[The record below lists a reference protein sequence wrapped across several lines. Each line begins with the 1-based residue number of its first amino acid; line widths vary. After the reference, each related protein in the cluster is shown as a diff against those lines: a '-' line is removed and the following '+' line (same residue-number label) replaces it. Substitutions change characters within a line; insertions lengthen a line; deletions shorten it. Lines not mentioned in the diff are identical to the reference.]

1 MCPAISLL
9 SSLTASHIMKLM
21 HSNVV
26 NTDEYPLLHLAKTCA
41 TPDQLSV
48 TVMSHVSAVGARGS
62 GSASG
67 SVPKRGA
74 EGSKP
79 KLAIAGAGVSGLYA
93 GILMQ
98 RAGWDVDIFEAS
110 ARVGGR
116 IQTHRFNDEQDNWF
130 EVGAMRIPQSPAHQ
144 IVGDLIDYC
153 NVHGGGKSRLGPL
166 QRIPYVLEHPNNLIH
181 VNGRQVRLCDPEAK
195 CPVKLG
201 FPDVPPAYHGKSAQE
216 LLMSV
221 LHPFIEQLHKD
232 FNKGFEEILKYDHL
246 SFRMYLKQIAGFP
259 TSVIDYIEALCSQSN
274 QYDLAFTEIC
284 CLSMDFFT
292 PEWITLAG
300 GMDRLPRSM
309 AHMIGL
315 KNLHLGAPVTTI
327 EALPDGK
334 VFLAAGGRVTG
345 NVYDKVLLAMPPAAL
360 KMIPNRPRWHTRKEH
375 ALRAMHFEPL
385 YKLGIRF
392 KSRFWEKVAQPS
404 FGGQTTTDLPS
415 RWIVYP
421 SNGIG
426 DQGSGVLL
434 LYSWMTDA
442 AAFLPL
448 SIPERL
454 ELGLKDLE
462 KIYGPQGVDVRAEF
476 LEAQDAAWSSKWATG
491 DSMFLPGQFSTLHDA
506 AGQAEG
512 NIHFAGEHLSRRHT
526 WIAGAL
532 SSALSSVREMTG
544 DATIEA
550 LGQHTTTVNP
560 QQPETFRADPEPAVA
575 TAQHNES
582 TRPSN
587 ERSLELQPARK
598 PPLAKL

>member
-1 MCPAISLL
+1 
-9 SSLTASHIMKLM
+9 
-21 HSNVV
+21 
-26 NTDEYPLLHLAKTCA
+26 
-41 TPDQLSV
+41 
-48 TVMSHVSAVGARGS
+48 MSHVSAVARGS
-62 GSASG
+62 GSTSS
-67 SVPKRGA
+67 SVPKRGV

-110 ARVGGR
+110 NRVGGR

-246 SFRMYLKQIAGFP
+246 SFRI
-259 TSVIDYIEALCSQSN
+259 
-274 QYDLAFTEIC
+274 
-284 CLSMDFFT
+284 
-292 PEWITLAG
+292 
-300 GMDRLPRSM
+300 
-309 AHMIGL
+309 
-315 KNLHLGAPVTTI
+315 
-327 EALPDGK
+327 
-334 VFLAAGGRVTG
+334 
-345 NVYDKVLLAMPPAAL
+345 
-360 KMIPNRPRWHTRKEH
+360 PRWHTRKEH

-462 KIYGPQGVDVRAEF
+462 KIYGPQGVDV
-476 LEAQDAAWSSKWATG
+476 
-491 DSMFLPGQFSTLHDA
+491 QFSTLHDA

-544 DATIEA
+544 DVTIEA

-560 QQPETFRADPEPAVA
+560 QQPETSRADPEPAVA
-575 TAQHNES
+575 ATAQHKES
-582 TRPSN
+582 THPSN